1 MLKTLKQAHIF
12 LAEMDSVFTRYCCG
26 ICGNRNIEFYDGFRL
41 QHAEHTVGDVPCAFT
56 WVISSYLI
64 VPDKKL
70 LATSLSWTIGAGGS
84 VLLPFTRQ

>member
-1 MLKTLKQAHIF
+1 MVNTLKKTHIF
-12 LAEMDSVFTRYCCG
+12 LPEMDSVLPVIVVVFVGTG
-26 ICGNRNIEFYDGFRL
+26 ILSFVIWFRL